1 MIIHQ
6 GVDIVHTGR
15 IREIMERHRGFL
27 NDIFTESEREYCL
40 SKRDPVPHLA
50 GRFAVKEA
58 VLKALGIGISAT
70 GIDSRFQ
77 EIEVRN
83 QKNGR
88 PVLTLKGW
96 IDKIARKK
104 KITHHSISISH
115 SGEYAVATVVFVSR
129 CSLI

>member
-6 GVDIVHTGR
+6 GIDIVHTGR
-15 IREIMERHRGFL
+15 IREIMERHMGFV
-27 NDIFTESEREYCL
+27 NDIFTEAEREYCL

-58 VLKALGIGISAT
+58 VLKALGVGISAT
-70 GIDSRFQ
+70 GIDSRLQ

-88 PVLTLKGW
+88 PVLSLKGG
-96 IDKIARKK
+96 IEKIAKRKNV
-104 KITHHSISISH
+104 ISNSISISH
-115 SGEYAVATVVFVSR
+115 SGDYAVATVVFVS
-129 CSLI
+129 SGQ